1 MTQHEPKQRR
11 IIEAPGPNGE
21 KRSPENQQ
29 INASASLIGLQRTG
43 NSSER
48 GMRRISWESRNRRR
62 FISPG
67 VRTRSSRR
75 KDGDSEQFWLRV
87 WDFPRSASS
96 PSMEAVVVD
105 AGSKLLKAGFAS
117 PDQDPALIMPTKMKH
132 VVEDGDGG
140 DASMIEEVTVDPV
153 VRGFI
158 RDWDAMED
166 LLRHVPYTDLGW
178 EVGDEGQILFAKPL
192 FTPKAIR
199 EQLVQLM
206 FETFNVSG
214 FYASEQAVLSLYAV
228 GRISGCTVDIGHGKI
243 DIAPVCEGAVQHIAS
258 KRFQIGG
265 IDLTN

>member
-1 MTQHEPKQRR
+1 
-11 IIEAPGPNGE
+11 
-21 KRSPENQQ
+21 
-29 INASASLIGLQRTG
+29 
-43 NSSER
+43 
-48 GMRRISWESRNRRR
+48 
-62 FISPG
+62 
-67 VRTRSSRR
+67 
-75 KDGDSEQFWLRV
+75 
-87 WDFPRSASS
+87 
-96 PSMEAVVVD
+96 MEAVVVD